1 MRCLVKFWTQKDIKI
16 SVFIDDGLRKVLT
29 FKISKIEANTGRDS
43 LVKCGFAINEEKYL
57 WYCQK
62 ELRWLGINK
71 GVVYHYQKIEQLK
84 S

>member
-1 MRCLVKFWTQKDIKI
+1 MKFWTQKDIKI

-29 FKISKIEANTGRDS
+29 FKISKVEANTVRDS

-62 ELRWLGINK
+62 ELHWIGI
-71 GVVYHYQKIEQLK
+71 KIDLTKELFTITRK
-84 S
+84 